1 MVQPLLLS
9 EREPAVRAED
19 PPARY
24 DYPSAL
30 GSHEVV
36 LNLHSDPAD
45 VGFVGVAA
53 KARGKRWLSSF
64 PTNKEM

>member
-9 EREPAVRAED
+9 EREPAVRADD
-19 PPARY
+19 PPARS
-24 DYPSAL
+24 DAPPAP

-36 LNLHSDPAD
+36 LDLHSDPAD

-53 KARGKRWLSSF
+53 KAPGKRLLSSF